1 SKNQS
6 ARYRSPIDGYGA
18 GTAFGFASHSAWHW
32 LFACNSLASLN
43 AMLKL
48 FTPLLAALAG
58 DELKRTTAQIK
69 RTAIFGAVIGFF
81 GILTLLFLCLAAFLA
96 LAQQYSGPIAA
107 LIMAGLSII
116 LALLVLAVLKIQSA
130 AEERKRQQQINADKA
145 AL

>member
-1 SKNQS
+1 
-6 ARYRSPIDGYGA
+6 
-18 GTAFGFASHSAWHW
+18 
-32 LFACNSLASLN
+32 
-43 AMLKL
+43 MLKL

-69 RTAIFGAVIGFF
+69 RTAIFGTVIGFF

-130 AEERKRQQQINADKA
+130 VEERKRQQRINADKA
-145 AL
+145 ALMATAAIATVPSILKRPILAAALPLAGIILVSLLTQKKK